1 MVTIVAG
8 DGEHEIEAAH
18 AAGDDLWVP
27 ADSLPRTVGWTLK
40 PEGLCRDA
48 LCVPVPRG
56 REAAFVRDGMVNLAA
71 FWRLTERPWARS
83 TQGDIWVF
91 GANARERADELL
103 SLQAP
108 DFTLPDLA
116 GDLHALSDQRG
127 RKVFL
132 VTWASW

>member
-8 DGEHEIEAAH
+8 LGEHEVATAQ
-18 AAGDDLWVP
+18 ADGDDLWLP
-27 ADSLPRTVGWTLK
+27 AGELPAVVGWTLK

-56 REAAFVRDGMVNLAA
+56 REAAFVRDGQVSLAA
-71 FWRLTERPWARS
+71 FWRHTERPWARS
-83 TQGDIWVF
+83 EAGDLWVF

-103 SLQAP
+103 SLRAP
-108 DFTLPDLA
+108 DFALPDLA
-116 GDLHALSDQRG
+116 GNMHALSGQRG
-127 RKVFL
+127 KKVFL

>member
-8 DGEHEIEAAH
+8 LGEHEVATAQ
-18 AAGDDLWVP
+18 ADGDDLWLP
-27 ADSLPRTVGWTLK
+27 AGELPAVVGWTLK

-56 REAAFVRDGMVNLAA
+56 REAAFVRGGQVNLAA
-71 FWRLTERPWARS
+71 FWRHTDRPWARS
-83 TQGDIWVF
+83 EAGDIWVF
-91 GANARERADELL
+91 GTNARERADELL

-108 DFTLPDLA
+108 DFALPDLA
-116 GDLHALSDQRG
+116 GRMHALSEYRG
-127 RKVFL
+127 KKVFL

>member
-8 DGEHEIEAAH
+8 LGEHEVATAQ
-18 AAGDDLWVP
+18 ADGDDLWLP
-27 ADSLPRTVGWTLK
+27 ADVLPAVVGWTLK

-56 REAAFVRDGMVNLAA
+56 REAAFVHDGRVNLAA
-71 FWRLTERPWARS
+71 FWRHTERPWARS
-83 TQGDIWVF
+83 EAGDLWVF

-108 DFTLPDLA
+108 DFALPDLA
-116 GDLHALSDQRG
+116 GNMHALSGQRG
-127 RKVFL
+127 KKVFL

>member
-8 DGEHEIEAAH
+8 LGEHEVATAQ
-18 AAGDDLWVP
+18 ADGDDLWLP
-27 ADSLPRTVGWTLK
+27 AGELPAVVGWTLK

-56 REAAFVRDGMVNLAA
+56 REAAFVRDGKVNLAA
-71 FWRLTERPWARS
+71 FWRHTERPWARS
-83 TQGDIWVF
+83 EAGDLWVF
-91 GANARERADELL
+91 GANARERADALL

-108 DFTLPDLA
+108 DFALPDLA
-116 GDLHALSDQRG
+116 GNMHALSGQRG
-127 RKVFL
+127 KKIFL